1 MTRLAL
7 ELRLRI
13 KFCQLLTQILSQDL
27 LAGGVHHI
35 CMESQDHKEQEVEGN
50 NEREHLQI
58 FQLIRDPSTIYIWP
72 KLIFSIVMMIL
83 AERSKMPQL
92 KIFRFSFS
100 NRGQNL
106 NPKEWSWRGL

>member
-58 FQLIRDPSTIYIWP
+58 FQLIRDPSKNLYLA
-72 KLIFSIVMMIL
+72 KADIFD
-83 AERSKMPQL
+83 
-92 KIFRFSFS
+92 S
-100 NRGQNL
+100 NDDIG
-106 NPKEWSWRGL
+106 